1 MNKSPSQTN
10 QLEPPVKLGKQSSV
24 AVTRHLRLELEKN
37 GHFAALTQHLYCTD
51 GECRGMGGLGLFKM
65 LKWSLREEWEK
76 VDPQVV
82 IKERGHFGSNSAP
95 VDI

>member
-1 MNKSPSQTN
+1 
-10 QLEPPVKLGKQSSV
+10 
-24 AVTRHLRLELEKN
+24 
-37 GHFAALTQHLYCTD
+37 
-51 GECRGMGGLGLFKM
+51 MGGLGLFKM